1 MNVTYLAEAN
11 WSRLSGTLVD
21 AIKDTLIMVA
31 TTMVLAGIIGLVL
44 GILLYTTRPGGILQ
58 NKVIYFIIN
67 ILVNFVRPIPFIIL
81 LAFVQPLTVA
91 VLGSSI
97 GREPATFV
105 MVIAATFAVA
115 RIVEQNL
122 VALDPGV
129 IEAARSM
136 GASPWKII
144 TTVIIP
150 EALGPLVLGYTFLF
164 IGIVDMSAMAGYIG
178 AGGLGDFAIVY
189 GYRSFNDAVT
199 WTTVAVI
206 IVIVQ
211 IAQLGGNWLSK
222 KIMRR

>member
-11 WSRLSGTLVD
+11 WNRLSGTLVD

-115 RIVEQNL
+115 RIVE
-122 VALDPGV
+122 AEPRGARPG
-129 IEAARSM
+129 R
-136 GASPWKII
+136 
-144 TTVIIP
+144 
-150 EALGPLVLGYTFLF
+150 
-164 IGIVDMSAMAGYIG
+164 D
-178 AGGLGDFAIVY
+178 
-189 GYRSFNDAVT
+189 
-199 WTTVAVI
+199 
-206 IVIVQ
+206 
-211 IAQLGGNWLSK
+211 
-222 KIMRR
+222 